1 MQKYIIMIIM
11 IETYT
16 MVFIKLINH
25 LLIEINYQSSVDK
38 DFNRKISPNE
48 IISIHNTHAQ
58 P

>member
-1 MQKYIIMIIM
+1 MIIM